1 MTVAALSMSEGGLAI
16 ETELD
21 GDHYVTKFT
30 GVAELPAVT
39 PLAALLKSLHSA
51 ALANGVKHVV
61 ADFRALEFMNS
72 ACFKNMVTWITD
84 IQDEPSD
91 KQYRLIIRSNEA
103 IQWQRRSMH
112 ALKAFAT
119 ELIDVSA

>member
-16 ETELD
+16 ETSLD
-21 GDHYVTKFT
+21 GDHYVARFT

-39 PLAALLKSLHSA
+39 PLASLLKSLHSA
-51 ALANGVKHVV
+51 ALESGVSHVV
-61 ADFRALEFMNS
+61 ADFRALEFMSS

-84 IQDEPSD
+84 IQDEPSN

-103 IQWQRRSMH
+103 MLWQRRSMH

>member
-1 MTVAALSMSEGGLAI
+1 MIAALSMSEGGLAV

-21 GDHYVTKFT
+21 GDHYVARFT

-39 PLAALLKSLHSA
+39 PLASLLKSLHSA
-51 ALANGVKHVV
+51 AIESHVKHVV

-72 ACFKNMVTWITD
+72 ACFKNVVTWITD
-84 IQDEPSD
+84 IQDQPSD
-91 KQYRLIIRSNEA
+91 RQYRLVILSNEA
-103 IQWQRRSMH
+103 LMWQRRSMH

-119 ELIDVSA
+119 ELIDVDTR